1 VQYVLA
7 EVPMPLPAC
16 AASQAMPAEA
26 EAGWWHIFGF
36 LNVNHLR
43 EEVALAEAEA
53 ARNLT
58 PETQRRHQA
67 LVEAWWKVRQ
77 GDPDGAGSIDAQ

>member
-1 VQYVLA
+1 VLA